1 MLFHG
6 YLRNGIVYVPTV
18 VQLQTGAY
26 MNVDPVAV
34 VPVANTRA
42 LHRAFCD
49 TIARKNAIV
58 SNPPKDK
65 WPAPV
70 LPKYGGAKSWSAFAR
85 GASLWS
91 IKESAGEYRIV
102 GYRKHSG
109 GYFEPDSEQV
119 IEFPLGSS
127 VDRVIDRMIEILQEA
142 ARSPS

>member
-6 YLRNGIVYVPTV
+6 YLRNGIVYVPTI

-34 VPVANTRA
+34 VPVANTHA

-70 LPKYGGAKSWSAFAR
+70 VLKYAGAKTWSGFAR

-91 IKESAGEYRIV
+91 IKEMNGEYRIV
-102 GYRKHSG
+102 GYRTHPK
-109 GYFEPDSEQV
+109 GYWEQDSEQV
-119 IEFPLGSS
+119 IEFPPATSL
-127 VDRVIDRMIEILQEA
+127 DTVIDRMIEILQGA
-142 ARSPS
+142 AGSL